1 MRKIQNKI
9 SILIIVVVV
18 FVAFVNVFIGVL
30 VTKNSTSTAL
40 EETSLEMA
48 QAAALSAANSMSVY
62 TSVVSEIAS
71 NPILTNEETSLE
83 EKTDFINSRVEAY
96 YMRSGGLADTHGSD
110 SVNKINVSDE
120 PFFQASMNGQSYISS
135 PYITDSRDDAYLIV
149 SAPVKNGNSITGV
162 LYFKCDTNL
171 LQSIVEGIQVGN
183 CGSAYILNN
192 EGTTI
197 AYTDFEVVLDE
208 ENLIQSN
215 DTSTP
220 DLLAIEQSMVAGK
233 TGVGHYYYAEDDTNS
248 TQSYA
253 PIPGSDGWS
262 IAVTIDEGEFM
273 SYSRHANIFQLIVTL
288 VLLVIVFFI
297 SIRFGRTIA
306 RPIEACSERIQ
317 KLALGDLDTPVEE
330 INSKDETRVL
340 SEATKEIVESQRRII
355 GDIAYLLSEMAEGR
369 FNAETRIGAEA
380 YVGAYAKL
388 IHSVEKTTTKLG
400 DTLACIDAAADQI
413 NIGSFQLADGAK
425 ALADGTVEQ
434 TDSVSDLSG
443 SVGEISDGIQTI
455 AGNALAASELAGNTG
470 QAITESNNYMHQLMS
485 AMDEI
490 NATSDEIHKIIKTIE
505 DIAFQTNILALNA
518 AVEAARA
525 GESGKGFAVVA
536 DEVRNLASKSA
547 EAAKNTTGLIG
558 SSIEAVNKGM
568 DIARDTEESLQAVV
582 QQTTVVSEKIQ
593 EVADISAGQADKIE
607 KIGDDIDRIVSV
619 VHTNSTT
626 AEESAAASE
635 ELAGQAENLREL
647 VGSFVLPATAKPY

>member
-40 EETSLEMA
+40 
-48 QAAALSAANSMSVY
+48 
-62 TSVVSEIAS
+62 
-71 NPILTNEETSLE
+71 EETSLE

-149 SAPVKNGNSITGV
+149 SAPVKNGNSVTGV

-171 LQSIVEGIQVGN
+171 LQSIVEGIQVGS

-220 DLLAIEQSMVAGK
+220 DLLAIEQAMVAGE
-233 TGVGHYYYAEDDTNS
+233 TGVGHYYYAEDKTNS

-288 VLLVIVFFI
+288 VLLLIVFFI

-380 YVGAYAKL
+380 YVGAYAEL
-388 IHSVEKTTTKLG
+388 VQSVEKTTTKLG
-400 DTLACIDAAADQI
+400 DALACIDAAADQI

-434 TDSVSDLSG
+434 TDSVSNLSG

-455 AGNALAASELAGNTG
+455 AGNALAASQLAGNTG

-558 SSIEAVNKGM
+558 SSIDAVNKGM

-582 QQTTVVSEKIQ
+582 QQTTIVSEKIQ
-593 EVADISAGQADKIE
+593 EVADISAGQAEKIE

>member
-9 SILIIVVVV
+9 SVLIIVVVV

-48 QAAALSAANSMSVY
+48 EAAALSAANSMSVY

-120 PFFQASMNGQSYISS
+120 PFFHASMNGQSYISS
-135 PYITDSRDDAYLIV
+135 PYITESRDDAYLIV
-149 SAPVKNGNSITGV
+149 SAPVKSGNSVTGV

-171 LQSIVEGIQVGN
+171 LQSIVEGIQVGE
-183 CGSAYILNN
+183 CGSAYILDK

-197 AYTDFEVVLDE
+197 AYTDFEVVLGE

-215 DTSTP
+215 DTSNP
-220 DLLAIEQSMVAGK
+220 DLLTIEQAMVAGE

-253 PIPGSDGWS
+253 PILGSDGWS
-262 IAVTIDEGEFM
+262 IAITIDEGEFM

-288 VLLVIVFFI
+288 FLLVIVFFI

-388 IHSVEKTTTKLG
+388 VQSVEKTTTKLG
-400 DTLACIDAAADQI
+400 DALACIDTAADQI

-434 TDSVSDLSG
+434 TDSVSNLSG
-443 SVGEISDGIQTI
+443 SVGEISDEIQTI
-455 AGNALAASELAGNTG
+455 ANNALAASELAGNTG
-470 QAITESNNYMHQLMS
+470 QAITESNDYMHQLMS

-582 QQTTVVSEKIQ
+582 QQTTIVSEKIQ
-593 EVADISAGQADKIE
+593 EVADISAGQAEKIE